1 MTFPPA
7 APSEPLRLPPWQF
20 GLLCFVALSPSLGTA
35 LAALGRL
42 ALYVLAL
49 GVLLAAAQR
58 GRVHSPAWRA
68 HAGLTAVVVGVC
80 AFLALSA
87 AWSSVDGPSA
97 LWAWSRHARILAIPL
112 LYYLVRDAGQGR
124 SLLHVFILT
133 QVFVG
138 LSSWLLVAGIHP
150 PWISAV
156 DPDATFASYG
166 SYLEETI
173 AQATTAGLLWFERD
187 RVFGPRGRALAI
199 ALALSTAVLALF
211 FLRGR
216 SGHVVLL
223 AISALV
229 AMQALPPGRRW
240 LALLLPFVA
249 AALLWF
255 GAPNFRDR
263 VNQVVQE
270 SSVYRQQGSVNSSSG
285 ERLLYW
291 QTSLQ
296 AIAERPLLGFGAG
309 SWNHEFRRLLQDTTV
324 QTPMDVDNPHQL
336 YLLWTVE
343 GGLVGLACLLAALA
357 WPLRQ
362 ARHLAS
368 ADAWA
373 LRTMVCALAV
383 SGLFN
388 SMIYGIGMGDFF
400 CVGLGILLSLVPS
413 GTAPTPATHP
423 PL

>member
-1 MTFPPA
+1 MS
-7 APSEPLRLPPWQF
+7 PSSATKTEPLRLPPWQF

-49 GVLLAAAQR
+49 GVLLAAARR
-58 GRVHSPAWRA
+58 GRHHGLAWRA
-68 HAGLTAVVVGVC
+68 HAGLTSALVGVC
-80 AFLALSA
+80 AFPALSM

-124 SLLHVFILT
+124 TLLYVFILT

-156 DPDATFASYG
+156 DPDTTFASYG

-187 RVFGPRGRALAI
+187 RIFGPRGRLLAI

-255 GAPNFRDR
+255 AAPNFRDR

-296 AIAERPLLGFGAG
+296 AIAERPLLGYGAG
-309 SWNHEFRRLLQDTTV
+309 SWNHEFRRIVGSTTV
-324 QTPMDVDNPHQL
+324 QTSMDVDNPHQL

-400 CVGLGILLSLVPS
+400 CVGLGLLLSLVPHDTGPS
-413 GTAPTPATHP
+413 PDTHR

>member
-1 MTFPPA
+1 MTAPPA
-7 APSEPLRLPPWQF
+7 DPVAHLRLPPWQL

-42 ALYVLAL
+42 ALYLLAL
-49 GVLLAAAQR
+49 GVLLAAAR
-58 GRVHSPAWRA
+58 GARAHGPAWRA
-68 HAGLTAVVVGVC
+68 HQGLTTVLVAVC
-80 AFLALSA
+80 AFLALSM

-124 SLLHVFILT
+124 TLLHVFILT

-138 LSSWLLVAGIHP
+138 LNSWLLVAGIHP

-187 RVFGPRGRALAI
+187 RILGPRGRGLAI

-223 AISALV
+223 AIGALV
-229 AMQALPPGRRW
+229 AMEALPPGRRW

-249 AALLWF
+249 ATLLWF
-255 GAPNFRDR
+255 AAPNFRER

-270 SSVYRQQGSVNSSSG
+270 SAVYHQQGSVNSSSG

-291 QTSLQ
+291 HTSLQ
-296 AIAERPLLGFGAG
+296 AIAERPLLGYGAG
-309 SWNHEFRRLLQDTTV
+309 SWNHEFRRILANTTV

-336 YLLWTVE
+336 FLLWAVE
-343 GGLVGLACLLAALA
+343 GGVAGLACLVAALA

-362 ARHLAS
+362 ARHLARP
-368 ADAWA
+368 DAWA
-373 LRTMVCALAV
+373 LRTLVCALAV

-400 CVGLGILLSLVPS
+400 CVGLGLVLSLVPPNA
-413 GTAPTPATHP
+413 GPTPDTSPHS
-423 PL
+423 